1 MAIEFKDKI
10 TFYDVD
16 KDGDVEIEII
26 SALGENVNVYLT
38 QREIKEVIEFLEKQ
52 ITNP

>member
-1 MAIEFKDKI
+1 MAIEFQEKI

-16 KDGDVEIEII
+16 KDGDVGVEISTSEGF
-26 SALGENVNVYLT
+26 STVYLT
-38 QREIKEVIEFLEKQ
+38 QREIKDIIEFLEKQ